1 MSNAKTH
8 VLELD
13 GAKLLLYKFP
23 EGTLCIEA
31 YELALFLGY
40 KQQHSI
46 RKQIETS
53 WKEDFWRGP
62 DFEVVHEEKAQR
74 DYERTL
80 AMLVGK
86 KVRPMTPTRGRMFLL
101 GRGLKKVLSKS
112 TKAGAD
118 DLALALAYHF
128 PALRAPDLEDLELL
142 EVLKELEPSS
152 SSASTPPDEPRND
165 PAPSRMRQYKV
176 LQTLLT
182 QLQELKEPALQLL
195 AIEAAEIALGRSLD
209 DLRTS
214 LLKSPWEESSSS
226 ALVGPRPP
234 GPLLTQERYYRLSE
248 IGELAGGYP
257 AATAGRAADVV
268 AARMGFSREQI
279 RRTKLD
285 FNELPMLPDNTTG
298 KPRQMYRF
306 NLEFSNAVV
315 VELRHWRR
323 DRVSVSTQKLV

>member
-1 MSNAKTH
+1 
-8 VLELD
+8 
-13 GAKLLLYKFP
+13 
-23 EGTLCIEA
+23 
-31 YELALFLGY
+31 
-40 KQQHSI
+40 
-46 RKQIETS
+46 
-53 WKEDFWRGP
+53 
-62 DFEVVHEEKAQR
+62 
-74 DYERTL
+74 
-80 AMLVGK
+80 
-86 KVRPMTPTRGRMFLL
+86 
-101 GRGLKKVLSKS
+101 
-112 TKAGAD
+112 
-118 DLALALAYHF
+118 
-128 PALRAPDLEDLELL
+128 
-142 EVLKELEPSS
+142 
-152 SSASTPPDEPRND
+152 
-165 PAPSRMRQYKV
+165 MRQYKV

-315 VELRHWRR
+315 VELRQNSEFVPQ
-323 DRVSVSTQKLV
+323 DRPMPPTDFSQGADSSPKLSQGPFPDDVAH